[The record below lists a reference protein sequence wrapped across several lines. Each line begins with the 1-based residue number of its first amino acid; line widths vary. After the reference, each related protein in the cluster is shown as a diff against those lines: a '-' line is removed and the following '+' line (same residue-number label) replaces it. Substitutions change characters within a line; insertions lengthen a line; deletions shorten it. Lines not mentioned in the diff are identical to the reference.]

1 MSLTTF
7 LVLSDIEG
15 IWNLIRDHHC
25 LLAPHAGY
33 LDRQDKFLEGERGMR
48 GGAIRVNS
56 MSGSAFFA
64 EIVGADLRRV
74 EDDAQFGAIKDAH
87 LAHGVIVI
95 RDQNLTPDNQ
105 IAFSRRFGPLA
116 IHVLQDQLLEGYP
129 EILQVSNKTKD
140 GMYVGL
146 PDAGRF
152 WHTDQS
158 YEEKPALGSI
168 LYALEI
174 PKDGSGDTWFCDM
187 AAAYEALSLNMKER
201 LDSLQGMH
209 IYNHGH
215 ENFKLNK
222 EQQNR
227 LPGYAHPIVRTH
239 PETGRKALY
248 LGGKLMKYIVGL
260 DGAEN
265 EDLMAELHTHCEQ
278 GTFVYRHK
286 WCQGDV
292 VFWDNRCTMHFAQPY
307 DDSRYTRHM
316 HRTTVQG
323 DRPQ

>member
-1 MSLTTF
+1 M
-7 LVLSDIEG
+7 
-15 IWNLIRDHHC
+15 W
-25 LLAPHAGY
+25 AG
-33 LDRQDKFLEGERGMR
+33 D
-48 GGAIRVNS
+48 IRVNP

-64 EIVGADLRRV
+64 EVVGADLKRA
-74 EDDAQFGAIKDAH
+74 EDEAQFGAIKAAH

-95 RDQNLTPDNQ
+95 RDQEMTPDDQ

-116 IHVLQDQLLEGYP
+116 IHVLQDQLLEGFP

-140 GMYVGL
+140 GKYVGL

-174 PKDGSGDTWFCDM
+174 PEDGSGDTWFCDM
-187 AAAYEALSLNMKER
+187 TAAYEALSPDMKAR
-201 LDSLQGMH
+201 LDGLQGMH

-215 ENFKLNK
+215 ENFSLSE
-222 EQQNR
+222 EQRDR

-248 LGGKLMKYIVGL
+248 LGGKLMKHIIGL
-260 DGAEN
+260 N
-265 EDLMAELHTHCEQ
+265 ESESDALMAELYTHCDQ
-278 GTFVYRHK
+278 DAFVYRHK
-286 WCQGDV
+286 WRQGDV

-307 DDSRYTRHM
+307 DDQRYTRHM

-323 DRPQ
+323 DRPH